1 MVPFAPWWADFE
13 FLFQL
18 LVAITAI
25 TYVYYCWRTRVPIVP
40 TQAPARAE
48 IVAAVKAEVA
58 ARPGARLKIYD
69 LGSGTGSLC
78 MAVARAVPEADVV
91 GMELA
96 WPAWG
101 WSILKQRWARQ
112 KNLAFMRG
120 DFWRQDISDG
130 DIILCYLGTII
141 MPQLS
146 GKLLHEPR
154 VNRLII
160 SNTFPLPKEWQPFQR
175 RSVPAMLSKEVLLY
189 RQNTV

>member
-1 MVPFAPWWADFE
+1 MVFSEAWWEDIE
-13 FLFQL
+13 LLFHL
-18 LVAITAI
+18 LVATTAV

-48 IVAAVKAEVA
+48 IVAAVQAEVA
-58 ARPGARLKIYD
+58 ARPGEQLKLYD
-69 LGSGTGSLC
+69 LGAGTGSLC
-78 MAVARAVPEADVV
+78 LAIARAVPAVTVV
-91 GMELA
+91 GLELA

-101 WSILKQRWARQ
+101 WSMLKQRWSRLR
-112 KNLAFMRG
+112 NLSFMRG
-120 DFWRQDISDG
+120 DFWHHDISDG
-130 DIILCYLGTII
+130 DIILCYLGVVV

-154 VNRLII
+154 ANRLII
-160 SNTFPLPKEWQPFQR
+160 SNTFHLPKEWQPFQR

>member
-1 MVPFAPWWADFE
+1 MVLFAPWWADFE
-13 FLFQL
+13 FLFHL
-18 LVAITAI
+18 LVATTAV

-58 ARPGARLKIYD
+58 AHPGARLKVYD

-78 MAVARAVPEADVV
+78 LAVARAVPEADVV

-101 WSILKQRWARQ
+101 LSMLKQKWARQ
-112 KNLAFMRG
+112 KNLTFLRG

-154 VNRLII
+154 ANRLII
-160 SNTFPLPKEWQPFQR
+160 SNTFPLPKEWHPFQR

>member
-101 WSILKQRWARQ
+101 WS
-112 KNLAFMRG
+112 
-120 DFWRQDISDG
+120 
-130 DIILCYLGTII
+130 
-141 MPQLS
+141 LS
-146 GKLLHEPR
+146 
-154 VNRLII
+154 LIHI
-160 SNTFPLPKEWQPFQR
+160 
-175 RSVPAMLSKEVLLY
+175 
-189 RQNTV
+189 